1 MPPVG
6 RFAGSVPS
14 LGSTT
19 ARWRIGCTAQ
29 ASYFGA
35 VVHGGTMSIRTTFWI
50 CAIGACPWP
59 RSQLRWE
66 SVLRGFG
73 PGTNRTRPADR
84 ADRSAR
90 VAPSQMVPWRRV
102 LANALSDRD
111 VIGVRATVISHLGQQ
126 PTRTQSTAA
135 RRAAHRLVAADL
147 AHAVHVPVRAG
158 DMLREVNHLVLVRSG
173 VTPGN
178 DQLLDAAIWRPPAPD
193 QLARGLE
200 LSLTALG
207 VAARNMNVDQ
217 LSAEQARCLA
227 AILRDSVAG
236 LSRLAG
242 QLERR
247 AKRS

>member
-1 MPPVG
+1 
-6 RFAGSVPS
+6 
-14 LGSTT
+14 
-19 ARWRIGCTAQ
+19 
-29 ASYFGA
+29 
-35 VVHGGTMSIRTTFWI
+35 
-50 CAIGACPWP
+50 
-59 RSQLRWE
+59 
-66 SVLRGFG
+66 
-73 PGTNRTRPADR
+73 
-84 ADRSAR
+84 
-90 VAPSQMVPWRRV
+90 MVPWQRV

-111 VIGVRATVISHLGQQ
+111 VIGVRATVISHLGQR

-135 RRAAHRLVAADL
+135 RRAAHGLVAADL
-147 AHAVHVPVRAG
+147 AHAVHVPVRAR

-193 QLARGLE
+193 QLARGPE

-236 LSRLAG
+236 RSRLAR
-242 QLERR
+242 QLEPR